1 MRYAS
6 ERGTRNNVE
15 ESSEDR
21 PVPPLVK
28 PPPPSAVQSA
38 MVAFPFVSRLGETF
52 SPALALRHVHAGIRD
67 SPVRESRRKAR
78 SRRRAWE
85 ESYCS
90 GI

>member
-1 MRYAS
+1 MRS
-6 ERGTRNNVE
+6 VGERGTRNNVE

-21 PVPPLVK
+21 PVFLG
-28 PPPPSAVQSA
+28 PSIQSTGG
-38 MVAFPFVSRLGETF
+38 FSLRFLRLGETF
-52 SPALALRHVHAGIRD
+52 SLALALKHVHAGIRD

-78 SRRRAWE
+78 SRRGAWE